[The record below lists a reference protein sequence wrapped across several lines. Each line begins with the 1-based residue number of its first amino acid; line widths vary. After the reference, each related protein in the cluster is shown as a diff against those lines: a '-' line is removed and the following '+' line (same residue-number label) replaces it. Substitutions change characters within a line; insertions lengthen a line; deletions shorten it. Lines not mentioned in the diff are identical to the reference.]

1 MPSLLA
7 ELLDILSQSQI
18 VQATQVVEH
27 DETAHGRVLLRI
39 RCRLSPGYNLQ
50 IWIHGERAFQR
61 YAYQLFTD
69 RPILRWDNAP
79 HHPEIRGFPHHFHNE
94 SGREF
99 PSMLT
104 GNPLVD
110 VPVIL
115 DKIAQF
121 LERETSDDRGVHRD

>member
-27 DETAHGRVLLRI
+27 DETAYGRVLLRI
-39 RCRLSPGYNLQ
+39 RCQLPLGYNLQ
-50 IWIHGERAFQR
+50 IWVHYKQAFQR
-61 YAYQLFTD
+61 YAYQLFAD

-79 HHPEIRGFPHHFHNE
+79 HHPEIRGFPHHFHDE
-94 SGREF
+94 VGHRL

-104 GNPLVD
+104 GDPLAD
-110 VPVIL
+110 VPIIL
-115 DKIAQF
+115 EEVRRF
-121 LERETSDDRGVHRD
+121 LEQKVGG

>member
-7 ELLDILSQSQI
+7 ELLDILAQSHI
-18 VQATQVVEH
+18 VQDTRVVEH

-39 RCRLSPGYNLQ
+39 RCQLPFGYDLQ
-50 IWIHGERAFQR
+50 IWVHHEQALQR
-61 YAYQLFTD
+61 YAYQLFND

-79 HHPEIRGFPHHFHNE
+79 HHPEIQGFPHHFHDE
-94 SGREF
+94 VGCKLS
-99 PSMLT
+99 SALT
-104 GNPLVD
+104 GDPLGD

-121 LERETSDDRGVHRD
+121 LERETSDD

>member
-1 MPSLLA
+1 VPSLLA

-27 DETAHGRVLLRI
+27 DETAHGRALLRI
-39 RCRLSPGYNLQ
+39 RCHLSLGYNLQ
-50 IWIHGERAFQR
+50 IWVHDGRTFQR

-79 HHPEIRGFPHHFHNE
+79 HHPEIGGFPHHFHDE

-99 PSMLT
+99 PSALT

-115 DKIAQF
+115 DKIARF
-121 LERETSDDRGVHRD
+121 LERETSDDQTVRRD

>member
-27 DETAHGRVLLRI
+27 DETARGRVLLRI
-39 RCRLSPGYNLQ
+39 RCQLPLGYNLQ
-50 IWIHGERAFQR
+50 IWVHHQRAFQR

-79 HHPEIRGFPHHFHNE
+79 HHPEIRGFPHHFHDE
-94 SGREF
+94 TGREF
-99 PSMLT
+99 PSILK
-104 GNPLVD
+104 GDSLVD
-110 VPVIL
+110 VPMIL
-115 DKIAQF
+115 NEIAQF
-121 LERETSDDRGVHRD
+121 LERESRGQG